1 MPVTSTAV
9 DTFEH
14 LIRRGTAAELTPFL
28 LALDKSDIVPVRTR
42 AKTLHK
48 ELDEYVKRADG
59 HWTRLMQPEQDLMLY
74 LAGLA
79 TYSQKEAFSRGLRAG
94 HYLNSNPRFRAERNP
109 LPWVWAVLRHARP
122 NWLTEWMVRND
133 RSSPWT
139 SPDYDTQQALIAE
152 GLLEPVPA
160 LMAQAAARQI
170 DTVGSELDTAFS
182 LAQELAQGKRL
193 NALQVAMWN
202 EFIAR
207 WPALAAGKGLPSFRA
222 LMLAT
227 LRANKKLVQDG
238 LPLLFEFD
246 TPADSTT
253 TYCHSIKPVEHLR
266 WLDVL
271 PELVESGHL
280 ERGWVLT
287 NCLLALRRDFRRP
300 LLTWFKEV
308 YGALRPT
315 LNERLARQSKLVELL
330 AHPLPLVVN
339 FALDQLKDLW
349 VTTDFQPDA
358 LLLYADNLMTRPDLK
373 TGLKTLFGGFDKLLK
388 NNPGHAPALARLYTA
403 ALAHPDAGVQE
414 RAAKG
419 LVALLGAKKPLLDA
433 DATAE
438 TVAAVEGMGELLS
451 TPARTQLAAWL
462 TVAPASTAETASYTP
477 RLDFTPDISE
487 ATAIAPV
494 ADWHEL
500 LFLTGQALQL
510 DQPAEQERWLDGLL
524 RLRTQYPPDH
534 AQQLRP
540 YLLQAMP
547 YLLKGKTEAETLELL
562 RNFNFGEGRV
572 GQNELLLAMLLGW
585 YGGFAQPQVARVRLA
600 PLRQLYP
607 DPLLTLARQRLL
619 AAENRL
625 LAGGPA
631 LPLLSTPSHAPHWV
645 APTALVARLQ
655 AYQAAGTSPD
665 VADLTLAL
673 GRLAW
678 SAPADAAAA
687 RAQLAT
693 LHHAGLREILEW
705 LLAPADASAPLPAL
719 HAPDKSLLRKAAS
732 RFSQWVS
739 GEQPVPP
746 ALDEVLPWLWAVVAR
761 TRQPQAT
768 LPALAALGDYPGL
781 ATPWVPTWSVATRT
795 EIYKQPWNKEEPE
808 RAYHYREL
816 TVATAEPA
824 TPPSPLLLYSLH
836 ARLSQKD
843 HAHLWALVA
852 DHSFLLSLLP
862 NNPDPLQWHLLRSA
876 FRTSEGY
883 SEEHALMN
891 KQLHALL
898 ADGPA
903 YDESASTLLA
913 VGLLYNFPAGR
924 ALAWEVLLAAASTG
938 RLVPAAL
945 GSALGRL
952 LASAYAPVLR
962 LAEALPPV
970 CGISPATDDA
980 LRQLLEALLPE
991 LPVEPLRNTAKLLA
1005 AYADLRSPAGSPA
1018 PAAVQEKLRAWQQ
1031 VGSLKKTVA
1040 TLLVK

>member
-1 MPVTSTAV
+1 MPAISAAV
-9 DTFEH
+9 DTFEQ

-28 LALDKSDIVPVRTR
+28 LALEKADVVPVRTR
-42 AKTLHK
+42 AKSLHK
-48 ELDEYVKRADG
+48 ELDEYVKRANG
-59 HWTRLMQPEQDLMLY
+59 QWTRLMQPEQDLMLY
-74 LAGLA
+74 LTGLA
-79 TYSQKEAFSRGLRAG
+79 TYTQKEAFGRGLRAG
-94 HYLNSNPRFRAERNP
+94 HYLSVNPRFRAECNP

-122 NWLTEWMVRND
+122 AWLTEWMVRND

-139 SPDYDTQQALIAE
+139 TPDYDMQQALVAE

-160 LMAQAAARQI
+160 LLAQAAARQL
-170 DTVGSELDTAFS
+170 DTVGSELDTAFA
-182 LAQELAQGKRL
+182 LAQEQAKGKKL
-193 NALQVAMWN
+193 NNLQIEMW
-202 EFIAR
+202 ADLKTR
-207 WPALAAGKGLPSFRA
+207 WPALAAGGALPSFRG
-222 LMLAT
+222 LVLAA
-227 LRANKKLVQDG
+227 LRANSVLLREG

-246 TPADSTT
+246 TPADSVA
-253 TYCHSIKPVEHLR
+253 TYCHSLKPVEHLR

-280 ERGWVLT
+280 ERDWVLT

-300 LLTWFKEV
+300 LLTWFKEIF
-308 YGALRPT
+308 GALRPT
-315 LNERLARQSKLVELL
+315 LNERLARQSELVELL

-349 VTTDFQPDA
+349 ALDDFQPEA

-388 NNPGHAPALARLYTA
+388 NNPAQAPALAGLYSA

-419 LVALLGAKKPLLDA
+419 LVALLNPKKPLLDA
-433 DATAE
+433 AATAE
-438 TVAAVEGMGELLS
+438 AVAAVEGLGELLS
-451 TPARTQLAAWL
+451 TSARTLLAAWL
-462 TVAPASTAETASYTP
+462 RVTPASAAETVSYAS
-477 RLDFTPDISE
+477 RLDFTPDISA

-500 LFLTGQALQL
+500 LFLTGQALQP
-510 DQPAEQERWLDGLL
+510 DQPAAQERWLDGLL

-534 AQQLRP
+534 ARQLRP
-540 YLLQAMP
+540 YLLQALP
-547 YLLKGKTEAETLELL
+547 YLLKGKTEAETLDLL
-562 RNFNFGEGRV
+562 RNFNYGQGRV
-572 GQNELLLAMLLGW
+572 GQHDFLLALLLSW
-585 YGGFAQPQVARVRLA
+585 YGGFAQPQLARVRLA
-600 PLRQLYP
+600 PQHQLYP
-607 DPLLTLARQRLL
+607 DPLLALALQRLL
-619 AAENRL
+619 ATEKRL
-625 LAGGPA
+625 AAGGPA

-655 AYQAAGTSPD
+655 AYEAAATAPD
-665 VADLTLAL
+665 VADLVLAL
-673 GRLAW
+673 SRLAW

-687 RAQLAT
+687 RAQLAHLQHT
-693 LHHAGLREILEW
+693 GLRQLLDW
-705 LLAPADASAPLPAL
+705 LLAPVDASRPLPTVQ
-719 HAPDKSLLRKAAS
+719 APDRSLLRKAAS

-739 GEQPVPP
+739 GEAPVPP
-746 ALDEVLPWLWAVVAR
+746 ALDEVLPWLWAVAAR
-761 TRQPQAT
+761 TRLPQAS

-781 ATPWVPTWSVATRT
+781 ATPWVPAWSVATRT
-795 EIYKQPWNKEEPE
+795 EIYKQPWNKDEPE

-816 TVATAEPA
+816 SVATAESA

-836 ARLSQKD
+836 ARLPQKD
-843 HAHLWALVA
+843 HTYLWALVE

-862 NNPDPLQWHLLRSA
+862 NNPAPLQWHLLRSA

-898 ADGPA
+898 VDGPP
-903 YDESASTLLA
+903 YNESASTLLA

-924 ALAWEVLLAAASTG
+924 ALAWEVVLAAVGTG

-945 GSALGRL
+945 GLALGRL

-962 LAEALPPV
+962 LAEALPSAR
-970 CGISPATDDA
+970 GISPATDDA

-991 LPVEPLRNTAKLLA
+991 LPAEPLRNTAKLLA
-1005 AYADLRSPAGSPA
+1005 AYADLRPVSAPPVPAV
-1018 PAAVQEKLRAWQQ
+1018 VQEKLRAWQP
-1031 VGSLKKTVA
+1031 VGSLKKAITA
-1040 TLLVK
+1040 LLKA